1 MRGGIYKT
9 KTTEIEYQLLRNPKE
24 SRLVITL
31 IDLGDLTKGWKAY
44 RPRAGRN
51 YQYRTRDS

>member
-44 RPRAGRN
+44 RPKSGKKL
-51 YQYRTRDS
+51 SI